1 MTDARKRFSQVLIT
15 RPQAEAER
23 LAAMLTPLG
32 IDSIVQPAQTF
43 AGREMDAE
51 LHAELERLEQS
62 CLLIF
67 TSTRSVDF
75 GLPQIPATVL
85 RKARIAAVGPATAKS
100 LAAAGRRV
108 DVAPDEGYTSEA
120 LLEALENDPWVADSF
135 RPASGESRPLALIM
149 CAPGGR
155 EKLLSS
161 LTDSGWDARAVWVYD
176 RLAAEISPEAVESI
190 CNAERLLS
198 VWTSGQA
205 MDALSQRLP
214 PAAWYAVCR
223 GDWLVMSRRLQR
235 LARAFG
241 PSAVHLSGGPGN
253 ADLAAAI
260 RTLVAAAAQ

>member
-1 MTDARKRFSQVLIT
+1 MTEARKRFSQVLIT
-15 RPQAEAER
+15 RPKAEAER
-23 LAAMLTPLG
+23 LAALLTPLG

-43 AGREMDAE
+43 AAREMDAE
-51 LHAELERLEQS
+51 LRSALETLEQS
-62 CLLIF
+62 CLLVF

-75 GLPQIPATVL
+75 GLPQIPDAVL
-85 RKARIAAVGPATAKS
+85 QKARIAAVGPATAKA

-108 DVAPDEGYTSEA
+108 DVAPDDGYTSEA
-120 LLEALENDPWVADSF
+120 LLDALAADPWVARAC
-135 RPASGESRPLALIM
+135 RPASGESRPLALIL

-161 LTDSGWDARAVWVYD
+161 LAESGWDARAVWVYD
-176 RLAAEISPEAVESI
+176 RLAAEISSEVVESI

-205 MDALSQRLP
+205 MESLSQRLP

-241 PSAVHLSGGPGN
+241 PPAVHLSGGPGN
-253 ADLAAAI
+253 ADLAASI
-260 RTLVAAAAQ
+260 RTLAAAAAH